1 MRPCVKEEASAN
13 AAIVRSG
20 KSSVETV
27 TSRCRNCGGNRA
39 RAPIAEAELVQIAA
53 KSKKIALA
61 RGPRLW
67 QGVAMLTRH
76 ILAPVAL
83 IAATHLST
91 PVFATPPNKAEQ
103 AMIAT
108 VDAEQARHLDL
119 LEKLVNQNS
128 GTRNLKGVRAV
139 HDMLVPEFE
148 ALGFTVRWVDQSAVG
163 RAGHFIA
170 ELKGKKGTKRL
181 LLIGHLDTVF
191 ELDHPFQKFERVSA
205 DKVKGPGAADDKG
218 GVVAMLA
225 ALRAMHQAGT
235 LKGANIEVVLT
246 GDEEEAGLPLAIA
259 RADLIAAGKR
269 ADAALDFEGLSQEN
283 GQDMG
288 SIARRSAGNW
298 QVTVTARSGHSSG
311 IFSDSAG
318 EGAIYPLARILS
330 AFRKE
335 LPEPNLTFNVGMVAG
350 GASAAIAPSGAN
362 AEATGK
368 TNIIPSVA
376 VAMGD
381 VRALSRESIART
393 EAKMREIVARPF
405 NGGEAK
411 LVFEDKY
418 PPMAP
423 TAGNRALLDKL
434 NGVNATLGLPAMAAL
449 DPLKRGAGDVS
460 FVAADVDSLVGLG
473 PASAGDHTAAE
484 TVDVPSLWR
493 QAKRAALLMTRL
505 SREPA
510 AKR

>member
-1 MRPCVKEEASAN
+1 
-13 AAIVRSG
+13 
-20 KSSVETV
+20 
-27 TSRCRNCGGNRA
+27 
-39 RAPIAEAELVQIAA
+39 
-53 KSKKIALA
+53 
-61 RGPRLW
+61 
-67 QGVAMLTRH
+67 MLTRH
-76 ILAPVAL
+76 LLAPAAL
-83 IAATHLST
+83 IATSLLSS
-91 PVFATPPNKAEQ
+91 PALAAPPSQAEQ
-103 AMIAT
+103 VMIAT

-148 ALGFTVRWVDQSAVG
+148 ALGFTVRWVDQSAAG

-170 ELKGKKGTKRL
+170 EHKGRKGAKRL

-191 ELDHPFQKFERVSA
+191 ELDHPFQKFERISA

-218 GVVAMLA
+218 GLVAMLA
-225 ALRAMHQAGT
+225 ALRAMHKAGT
-235 LKGANIEVVLT
+235 LTGANIEVILT
-246 GDEEEAGLPLAIA
+246 GDEEEAGLPLSIA

-269 ADAALDFEGLSQEN
+269 ADAALDFEGLARDD
-283 GQDMG
+283 GKDMG
-288 SIARRSAGNW
+288 SIARRSAANW
-298 QVTVTARSGHSSG
+298 TVTVTARSGHSSG
-311 IFSDSAG
+311 IFSAAAG
-318 EGAIYPLARILS
+318 EGAIYPLAQILA

-335 LPEPNLTFNVGMVAG
+335 LPEPNLTFNVGMITG
-350 GASAAIAPSGAN
+350 GASAAIAASGAN

-368 TNIIPSVA
+368 TNIIPGVA
-376 VAMGD
+376 IAMGD
-381 VRALSRESIART
+381 VRALSRESIDRTLAR
-393 EAKMREIVARPF
+393 MREIVARPF
-405 NGGEAK
+405 NGGEAR

-434 NGVNATLGLPAMAAL
+434 NGVNATLGLPEMAAL
-449 DPLKRGAGDVS
+449 DPLKRGAGDIS

-473 PASAGDHTAAE
+473 PASEGDHTAAE
-484 TVDVPSLWR
+484 TVDLPSLWR

-510 AKR
+510 VKR

>member
-1 MRPCVKEEASAN
+1 MIKALLSAPLALSLFL
-13 AAIVRSG
+13 AAMP
-20 KSSVETV
+20 
-27 TSRCRNCGGNRA
+27 A
-39 RAPIAEAELVQIAA
+39 QAAP
-53 KSKKIALA
+53 
-61 RGPRLW
+61 P
-67 QGVAMLTRH
+67 T
-76 ILAPVAL
+76 
-83 IAATHLST
+83 
-91 PVFATPPNKAEQ
+91 KAEQ
-103 AMIAT
+103 TMIAT
-108 VDAEQARHLDL
+108 VDAEQARHLAL

-170 ELKGKKGTKRL
+170 EHKGKKGTKRL

-191 ELDHPFQKFERVSA
+191 ELDHPFQKFERIST

-218 GVVAMLA
+218 GIISMLA
-225 ALRAMHQAGT
+225 ALRAMHKAGT
-235 LKGANIEVVLT
+235 LKHANIEILLT
-246 GDEEEAGLPLAIA
+246 GDEEEAGLPLSIA

-269 ADAALDFEGLSQEN
+269 ADAALDFEGLSQED
-283 GQDMG
+283 GKDMG

-298 QVTVTARSGHSSG
+298 RVTVTARSGHSSG
-311 IFSDSAG
+311 IFSERAG
-318 EGAIYPLARILS
+318 EGAIYPLAQILA

-350 GASAAIAPSGAN
+350 GASASIAESGAN

-368 TNIIPSVA
+368 TNIIPGTA

-381 VRALSRESIART
+381 LRALSRESIDRT
-393 EAKMREIVARPF
+393 VAKMKAIVARPF
-405 NGGEAK
+405 NGGEASF
-411 LVFEDKY
+411 VFEDKY

-423 TAGNRALLDKL
+423 TAGNRALLDRL
-434 NGVNATLGLPAMAAL
+434 NGVNTTLGLPAMAAL

-473 PASAGDHTAAE
+473 PASDGDHTSAE
-484 TVDVPSLWR
+484 MVDVPSLWR

-510 AKR
+510 VKR